1 MSKTLFA
8 ILISLTPFTLV
19 ACGSTEA
26 APAQTA
32 KAPPSSTGDAQTTCV
47 EVMTKGRTCTSEFIP
62 ALVESRAK
70 HDNPQGIAEAV
81 QKDRNAV
88 VSQAL
93 TEWATDSKDEAI
105 ARTCQQMV
113 GQAPDAGDVD
123 AGRACLAQADC
134 AAYVACIIPQFEK
147 RFAK

>member
-8 ILISLTPFTLV
+8 ILISLAPLAIA

-32 KAPPSSTGDAQTTCV
+32 KAQPSSTGDAQTTCV
-47 EVMTKGRTCTSEFIP
+47 EVMTKGRTCTNEFIP
-62 ALVESRAK
+62 ALVDSRAK
-70 HDNPQGIAEAV
+70 HDNPQGIADAV
-81 QKDRNAV
+81 QKDRTAV

-113 GQAPDAGDVD
+113 EQAPDAGDVE